1 MKRLLT
7 LLGHAETGHRVV
19 FAAFADGLM
28 RAMRRRADTTR
39 IRAV

>member
-7 LLGHAETGHRVV
+7 LLGQADADHRVV

-28 RAMRRRADTTR
+28 RTLRTRAGRTR
-39 IRAV
+39 